1 MKVPVEKRNLMETRI
16 LIVDDDVHIRSL
28 LASFMD
34 KQGYQADLAENVNS
48 AVGFMKKK
56 EYDIVL
62 TDKNMPDAEGNLE
75 GGMTV
80 LRYAKDHAPA
90 TEVIMITGYA
100 TIETAVEAMKLGA
113 FDYIMKPISLRELEE
128 KIERVLE
135 YRRFVNSEDTIKIY
149 RTLHNQL
156 LKVLENREDLPE
168 DRLRQIIKTLGA
180 RIDNV
185 FGMQK
190 DYETIIQSQAD
201 ALEKIEGYTEG
212 LEEAIPKESPYH
224 ALIDKI
230 REESKKR
237 I

>member
-1 MKVPVEKRNLMETRI
+1 METRI
-16 LIVDDDVHIRSL
+16 LIADDDVHIRSL
-28 LASFMD
+28 LANFMD
-34 KQGYQADLAENVNS
+34 KRGYEADLAENVHG
-48 AVGFMKKK
+48 ALEFMENK

-80 LRYAKDHAPA
+80 LRYAKNHAPA

-113 FDYIMKPISLRELEE
+113 FDYIMKPISLRELDE

-135 YRRFVNSEDTIKIY
+135 YRQFVNSEDTMKAY

-156 LKVLENREDLPE
+156 LTVLENREDLPE
-168 DRLRQIIKTLGA
+168 DRLREIIRTLGA

-201 ALEKIEGYTEG
+201 ALERIEGYIEG
-212 LEEAIPKESPYH
+212 LEEAVSKDSPYY
-224 ALIDKI
+224 ALIEKI

>member
-1 MKVPVEKRNLMETRI
+1 METKI

-28 LASFMD
+28 LANFME
-34 KQGYQADLAENVNS
+34 KKGYRADLAENVNS
-48 AVGFMKKK
+48 ALEFMEKN
-56 EYDIVL
+56 EYDIIL
-62 TDKNMPDAEGNLE
+62 TDKNMPDQEGNLE

-100 TIETAVEAMKLGA
+100 TIETAVEAMRLGA
-113 FDYIMKPISLRELEE
+113 FDYVMKPISLNELEE

-135 YRRFVNSEDTIKIY
+135 YRRFVNSEDTIKTY

-201 ALEKIEGYTEG
+201 ALERIEGYIEG
-212 LEEAIPKESPYH
+212 LEETIPKDSPYY

-230 REESKKR
+230 RGECKKR